1 MVYGSYFFSTN
12 YQLPTT
18 NNPCRRQRLMAQ
30 TQGIKRRIRSVRNA
44 GQITKALEV
53 VAAARMR
60 KIQELVGRSRTYGE
74 LADSIMRRIAPS
86 QEARQSLFF
95 KGNDS
100 KEKLY
105 IVFNSDRG
113 QAGAFNSNIFNLA
126 AQTITEDKRSGFN
139 PNIVAF
145 GRKGTSHFARISD
158 IKLVGAY
165 ESVED
170 APPANFFAPVL
181 ETVLQGYLEGRYG
194 AVDILF
200 TEFRSSLNQQAL
212 RFPLLPVSLAD
223 AQTEPDQKV
232 YEFEPDLETVIAEA
246 MHVYIEAKLL
256 QSRIESAA
264 SENAMRMVAM
274 GNAHRNASDLI
285 ENLTLELNSLRQAAI
300 TQEIAEITGGSE
312 AMTV

>member
-1 MVYGSYFFSTN
+1 
-12 YQLPTT
+12 
-18 NNPCRRQRLMAQ
+18 MAK
-30 TQGIKRRIRSVRNA
+30 TQGLKRRIRSVRNA

-74 LADSIMRRIAPS
+74 LADSILRRIAPS
-86 QEARQSLFF
+86 QEAAQSVYFR
-95 KGNDS
+95 GNDS
-100 KEKLY
+100 RQKLY

-126 AQTITEDKRSGFN
+126 NQTVIDDRKQGMN
-139 PNIVAF
+139 PNVIAY
-145 GRKGTSHFARISD
+145 GRKGTNHFARISD
-158 IKLVGAY
+158 IKLAGAY
-165 ESVED
+165 EDVED
-170 APPANFFAPVL
+170 SPKPDFFAPVL
-181 ETVLQGYLEGRYG
+181 ETIISGFKDGAYG

-212 RFPLLPVSLAD
+212 RFPLLPINLP
-223 AQTEPDQKV
+223 AQTSPSEQTV
-232 YEFEPDLETVIAEA
+232 YEFEPDMETVIEQGV
-246 MHVYIEAKLL
+246 HIYIEAKIM
-256 QSRIESAA
+256 QARIESAA

-312 AMTV
+312 AVTV